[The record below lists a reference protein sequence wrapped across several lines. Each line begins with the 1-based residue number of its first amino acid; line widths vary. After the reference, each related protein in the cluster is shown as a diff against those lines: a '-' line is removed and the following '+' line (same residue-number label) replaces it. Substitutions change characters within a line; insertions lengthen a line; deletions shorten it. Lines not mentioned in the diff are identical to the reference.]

1 MINFG
6 VAAPGCDRV
15 VHRSGVA
22 SSVIHRSAA
31 GPSESGRRP
40 LGEGV
45 DANAYAAVLT
55 ADEELLDRLLATL
68 AAVGME
74 PRVVSDPGA
83 LRTVWREATAVA
95 VGGDRAEQL
104 VALGLPRRS
113 DVFVV
118 GDDRDSDEL
127 CRWSVPLG
135 AAVAP
140 LPSSDAWFATAL
152 ADAAGLRTGAGR
164 LLAVVGSTGGVGSS
178 TCAAAAAVTAAA
190 SGLRTVLVDG
200 DALGGGLDLL
210 VGAEHVDGWR
220 WPHLAGARGHLGDL
234 TGQLPYVDGV
244 DLIAAARGVGRP
256 GGRGGSEE
264 IGPEQMAAVLRS
276 TTRSHDLTVV
286 DVPRWLS
293 AVGLET
299 TRRADLTVLVVRAD
313 LRGLAAA
320 RELAAW
326 LPETSAQVLLRG
338 PRSAAVGPE
347 LVEESLGLPV
357 LATVTDEKT
366 VRLGAERG
374 ESPGRSPRSSLT
386 RACRQILEQLP
397 QPVGSP

>member
-1 MINFG
+1 M
-6 VAAPGCDRV
+6 D
-15 VHRSGVA
+15 A
-22 SSVIHRSAA
+22 S
-31 GPSESGRRP
+31 
-40 LGEGV
+40 
-45 DANAYAAVLT
+45 AYAAVLT
-55 ADEELLDRLLATL
+55 GDEELLDRLLATL

-74 PRVVSDPGA
+74 PRVLSDPGA
-83 LRTVWREATAVA
+83 LRAVWRDATAVA

-118 GDDRDSDEL
+118 GDDSDSDEL

-164 LLAVVGSTGGVGSS
+164 LVAVVGSTGGVGGS
-178 TCAAAAAVTAAA
+178 TCATALALAAAGA
-190 SGLRTVLVDG
+190 GQRTVLVDG
-200 DALGGGLDLL
+200 DPLGGGLDLL

-220 WPHLAGARGHLGDL
+220 WPHLSHARGHLGDL

-244 DLIAAARGVGRP
+244 DLLAAAR
-256 GGRGGSEE
+256 RGGQSGLEE
-264 IGPEQMAAVLRS
+264 IGAEQMAAVLRS

-320 RELAAW
+320 RELVAW
-326 LPETSAQVLLRG
+326 LPESSAQVLLRG
-338 PRSAAVGPE
+338 RRSAAVGPE

-357 LATVTDEKT
+357 LAIVADEAA
-366 VRLGAERG
+366 VRLAAERG
-374 ESPGRSPRSSLT
+374 EPPSRAARSALAK
-386 RACRQILEQLP
+386 ACREVLDQLP
-397 QPVGSP
+397 RRTDAT